1 MIRVTLYSKTGEE
14 KKKVSLPQGVFGQ
27 PVNHRLLELVEKAF
41 SANLRRG
48 TASTKTRGDVRGGG
62 KKPWRQKGTGR
73 ARHGSS
79 RSPIWKGGGVAFGP
93 HPRDYTVL
101 LPKTMRDSALISA
114 LSLRAKEKNIFLLE
128 EAKLKA
134 PKTKEVVKILEALPL
149 ERKRTL
155 CVLKAENPVL
165 ERASR
170 NLSGLLKI
178 KSARDLNAHHILQWP
193 KLLIE
198 EEALSVIE
206 ARLLGTAEEKD
217 GKEEKSES

>member
-1 MIRVTLYSKTGEE
+1 M
-14 KKKVSLPQGVFGQ
+14 KKISLNQEIFGQ
-27 PVNHRLLELVEKAF
+27 PVNRRLLELVEKAF
-41 SANLRRG
+41 AANLRRG

-62 KKPWRQKGTGR
+62 KKPWKQKGTGR

-93 HPRDYTVL
+93 HPRSYAVSM
-101 LPKTMRDSALISA
+101 PKTMRDSALISA

-128 EAKLKA
+128 EPKLKA

-155 CVLKAENPVL
+155 CVLKAESPLL
-165 ERASR
+165 ERAAR
-170 NLSGLLKI
+170 NLSGLLKL
-178 KSARDLNAHHILQWP
+178 KAARDLNAHHILQWP

-198 EEALSVIE
+198 EEALAVIE
-206 ARLLGTAEEKD
+206 TRLLGAAEEKAV
-217 GKEEKSES
+217 KEEKSES